1 VPQGFPTFQDER
13 RRCGSLLADGVD
25 PPGFDD
31 SWRAA
36 AGRGDSAAFGA
47 LYDRLGT
54 RLLAVARGLCGAH
67 ADPEDLVQQTF
78 LDLYRSRRALARS
91 RDVESYA
98 FASLRHRAA
107 AAARRRRP
115 ASLEIEPGAEDPVPH
130 ESDARLERA
139 LSALPAEQR
148 EALELRTAGGLTF
161 EQLGAV
167 LGVSADTAASRV
179 RYALERLRRSLGG
192 DV

>member
-1 VPQGFPTFQDER
+1 VET
-13 RRCGSLLADGVD
+13 
-25 PPGFDD
+25 PGFDD

-47 LYDRLGT
+47 LYDRLGA
-54 RLLAVARGLCGAH
+54 RLLAVARGLGGAH

-78 LDLYRSRRALARS
+78 LDLYRSRRALARA

-107 AAARRRRP
+107 AAARRQRP
-115 ASLEIEPGAEDPVPH
+115 VALEVEPGADDSAPREGH
-130 ESDARLERA
+130 ARLERA
-139 LSALPAEQR
+139 LAALPAEQR

-179 RYALERLRRSLGG
+179 RYALEKLRRSLGENA
-192 DV
+192 

>member
-1 VPQGFPTFQDER
+1 
-13 RRCGSLLADGVD
+13 VD
-25 PPGFDD
+25 TPGFDD

-36 AGRGDSAAFGA
+36 VARGERAAFGA
-47 LYDRLGT
+47 LYDRLAA
-54 RLLAVARGLCGAH
+54 RLLAVARGLAV
-67 ADPEDLVQQTF
+67 ADLAPEDLVQQTF

-98 FASLRHRAA
+98 FASLRHRARR
-107 AAARRRRP
+107 AAARRRTQT
-115 ASLEIEPGAEDPVPH
+115 LEAEPSREDPEPL
-130 ESDARLERA
+130 EEDARLTQA
-139 LSALPAEQR
+139 LAGLPSEQR

-179 RYALERLRRSLGG
+179 RYALEKLRRSLPE
-192 DV
+192 DA